1 LREISYTQAINEALK
16 EEMRRDDGVF
26 MIGEDVAVHGG
37 TYGLSKG
44 LLGEFGANRVKDTPI
59 SEAALVGLG
68 IGAALTG
75 LRPVVEIM
83 YIDFTTVAMDQ
94 IVNQAAK
101 LRYMTGGMAKVPL
114 VIRTQGGSG
123 TGEAAHHTQSLEAWF
138 VHVPGLKVVMP
149 STPYDAK
156 GLFKTAIRDNN
167 PVLFIDHKLLFPKK
181 GPVPEGEYTIPFG
194 RADIKRE
201 GNDITIVAT
210 SLMIRKALSVAEE
223 LEKEGLSIEIIDP
236 RTLVP
241 FDKETLIESVKKT
254 GRLLIIHEACTRG
267 GIGGEIIRITMENCF
282 DYLDTP
288 PRVLGGKNIPI
299 PYAPSLEEIAVPQQK
314 DIARTVIE
322 MTQSTGKFGADIV
335 QSKVMRPR

>member
-1 LREISYTQAINEALK
+1 LREISYAQAINEALK
-16 EEMRRDDGVF
+16 EEMRRDNRVF

-44 LLGEFGANRVKDTPI
+44 LLEEFGEKRVKDTPI
-59 SEAALVGLG
+59 SEAAIVGTG

-75 LRPVVEIM
+75 LRPIVELM

-101 LRYMTGGMAKVPL
+101 LRYMTGGMAKLPL

-138 VHVPGLKVVMP
+138 VHIPGLKVVMP
-149 STPYDAK
+149 STPFDAK
-156 GLFKTAIRDNN
+156 GLFKTAVRDNN

-181 GPVPEGEYTIPFG
+181 GSVPEEEYTIPFG
-194 RADIKRE
+194 KADIKRE

-210 SLMIRKALSVAEE
+210 SLMIHRALSAAEE
-223 LEKEGLSIEIIDP
+223 LEKDGLTVEIIDP

-241 FDKETLIESVKKT
+241 FDKETLMNSVKKT
-254 GRLLIIHEACTRG
+254 GRLLILHEACTRG
-267 GIGGEIIRITMENCF
+267 GIGGGIIREIIEDCF
-282 DYLDTP
+282 DYLDAP
-288 PRVLGGKNIPI
+288 PRVLAGRNIPI
-299 PYAPSLEEIAVPQQK
+299 PYAPSLEKMAVPQQR
-314 DIARTVIE
+314 DIVETVIG
-322 MTQSTGKFGADIV
+322 MTKFSRRFSTHIAK
-335 QSKVMRPR
+335 S